1 MNAVRLGNQK
11 STDPMLGT
19 QLSGRALAWHMK
31 TRMQSSKVSK
41 KKKKSFHKVNKN
53 HLSQT
58 DRVHLSILKANITDS
73 PKSQPKAKVISPKA
87 RRRALDTVILKVLY
101 QIHSLL
107 WPARPA
113 TASQTF
119 FPAQDSPE
127 PSTGPCGAHANV
139 GETQSAR
146 RCPRGTPHKG
156 LHRPAAPRRVGVLSQ
171 ARPGRPRSGPRAR
184 EISAEPRL
192 CRHVPALATEVM

>member
-1 MNAVRLGNQK
+1 
-11 STDPMLGT
+11 MLGT
-19 QLSGRALAWHMK
+19 QLSGRALAWHVR
-31 TRMQSSKVSK
+31 TRMQSSTVSK
-41 KKKKSFHKVNKN
+41 RTVPQSQQKPPVSNRSRPPINSKSKYNR
-53 HLSQT
+53 L
-58 DRVHLSILKANITDS
+58 
-73 PKSQPKAKVISPKA
+73 PEKSTKGKVISPKV

-127 PSTGPCGAHANV
+127 PSTGPCGTHANV

-171 ARPGRPRSGPRAR
+171 ARPGSGPRAR